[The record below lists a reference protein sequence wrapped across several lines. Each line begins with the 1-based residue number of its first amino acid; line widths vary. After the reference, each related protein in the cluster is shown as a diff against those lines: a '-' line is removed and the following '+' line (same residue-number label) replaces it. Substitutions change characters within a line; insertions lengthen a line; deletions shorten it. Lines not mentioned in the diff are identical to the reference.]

1 MISFGFPIDV
11 ARPVGEVF
19 AYVTDPSNLPEWQE
33 TDHVE
38 QLTPGAVTTGTRFRE
53 IHHVLGR
60 RLESISEVSAYELE
74 RRFDLRIVSLP
85 ARVAD
90 RWTFEAIPEGTR
102 VHFATEGRA
111 RALLR
116 PFESFIAGVLE
127 RRRRENHARLK
138 RALEGQGPGSS

>member
-1 MISFGFPIDV
+1 VISFGFPIDV

-38 QLTPGAVTTGTRFRE
+38 QLTPGAVSAGTRFRE
-53 IHHVLGR
+53 THQVLGR
-60 RLESISEVSAYELE
+60 RLESITEVSAYEPE

-90 RWTFEAIPEGTR
+90 RWTFEAIPGGTR
-102 VHFATEGRA
+102 LHFATEGRA
-111 RALLR
+111 RAPFR
-116 PFESFIAGVLE
+116 PAERLIADVLE

-138 RALEGQGPGSS
+138 RALETRGVELS